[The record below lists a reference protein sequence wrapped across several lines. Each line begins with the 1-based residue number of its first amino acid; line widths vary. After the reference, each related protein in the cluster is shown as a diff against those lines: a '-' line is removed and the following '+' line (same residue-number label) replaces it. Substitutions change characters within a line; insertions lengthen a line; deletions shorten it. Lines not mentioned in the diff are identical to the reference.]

1 MNKCTFIGRLSRDA
15 EIKYLQDGTAVCN
28 FSIAVSEKYK
38 NKSGERIEKTE
49 WVTLVAFGKLA
60 EICTEWLKKG
70 SLIYVC
76 GKLQTQSWE
85 KDGVKHYKTVINIS
99 EMEMLGG
106 KNASES
112 TQGQKADNLPDPDVD
127 VPF

>member
-60 EICTEWLKKG
+60 EICT
-70 SLIYVC
+70 
-76 GKLQTQSWE
+76 
-85 KDGVKHYKTVINIS
+85 
-99 EMEMLGG
+99 
-106 KNASES
+106 
-112 TQGQKADNLPDPDVD
+112 
-127 VPF
+127 